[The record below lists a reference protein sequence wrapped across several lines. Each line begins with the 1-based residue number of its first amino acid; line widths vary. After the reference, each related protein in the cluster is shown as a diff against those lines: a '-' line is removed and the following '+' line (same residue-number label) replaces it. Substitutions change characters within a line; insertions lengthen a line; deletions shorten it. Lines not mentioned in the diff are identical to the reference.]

1 MPKQAKRESRVQDI
15 NPYLTKLDYQ
25 PDAEQRKYLKAIDTS
40 SVTFVDAPSG
50 SGKTTLAVE
59 RAFDALRK
67 GKADHV
73 VYIRLVD
80 DRYLQNGYHS
90 GNLEEKTQKLF
101 VPFFNALDELKVSKQ
116 AREMLFKA
124 EKVSLETDTALRGT
138 NMKRTFL
145 IIDEAQNAK
154 DIDTLR
160 LILTRLHD
168 EGGTAVVIG
177 HSGQQDNK
185 KVQTV
190 AGYTPFQLYAYHM
203 AKKTFTSVCK
213 LTKNYR
219 GEISQ
224 WADNVEESIQEL
236 IKKKESV

>member
-1 MPKQAKRESRVQDI
+1 MPKQVKREPKQEV
-15 NPYLTKLDYQ
+15 NPYLTKLDYA
-25 PDAEQRKYLKAIDTS
+25 PDAEQRKYLKAIDNS
-40 SVTFVDAPSG
+40 QVVFVDAPSG

-59 RAFDALRK
+59 RAFNALRT
-67 GKADHV
+67 GKADRI

-80 DRYLQNGYHS
+80 DRYLQNGYLS

-101 VPFFNALDELKVSKQ
+101 VPFFDALKELKVSKQ
-116 AREMLFKA
+116 AFEMLIRA

-138 NMKRTFL
+138 NMKGTFL

-168 EGGTAVVIG
+168 DGGTAVVIG

-190 AGYTPFQLYAYHM
+190 AGKTPFQIYAYHM

-224 WADNVEESIQEL
+224 WADNIEESIQEL
-236 IKKKESV
+236 IKVAEKR